1 MAAKLLDGKLIAAQ
15 VEEALTQ
22 RIAALAK
29 QGTVPGL
36 TVILVGDDPASQT
49 YVRNKEKACA
59 RLGIR
64 SQTLRLPA
72 AASQQELEAA
82 IVRANQDEAVHGIL
96 VQLPLPGHLDA
107 EHALALICPEKDVD
121 GFHEVNLGRLMRGT
135 ADVVACT
142 PKGVMRM
149 LDSAGI
155 DPAGKNAVV
164 VGRSLIVGKPMALLL
179 LARDATVTV
188 CHSHTRHLADI
199 TRQADLLVAA
209 VGKPCMIT
217 ADMVRDGAVVLDVG
231 INRVDGKLCGD
242 VDFDAV
248 AQKASYIS
256 PVPGG
261 VGKMTIAMLME
272 NTVLAAEKAV
282 RA

>member
-209 VGKPCMIT
+209 VGKPRMIT
-217 ADMVRDGAVVLDVG
+217 ADMVKDGAVVVDVG

>member
-209 VGKPCMIT
+209 VGKPRVIT
-217 ADMVRDGAVVLDVG
+217 ADMVKDGAVVVDVG

>member
-209 VGKPCMIT
+209 VGKPRVIT
-217 ADMVRDGAVVLDVG
+217 ADMVRDGAVVLEVG

>member
-164 VGRSLIVGKPMALLL
+164 VGRSRIVGKPMALLL

-209 VGKPCMIT
+209 VGKPRMIT

>member
-1 MAAKLLDGKLIAAQ
+1 MIAAQ

-209 VGKPCMIT
+209 VGKPRVIT
-217 ADMVRDGAVVLDVG
+217 ADMVRDGAVVLD
-231 INRVDGKLCGD
+231 
-242 VDFDAV
+242 
-248 AQKASYIS
+248 
-256 PVPGG
+256 

>member
-209 VGKPCMIT
+209 VGKPRVIT
-217 ADMVRDGAVVLDVG
+217 ADMVRDGAVVVDVG

-242 VDFDAV
+242 VDFDVV